1 MLIWTSTKRM
11 VVLVFKVCAIHRWG
25 VAGQRGVVYVE
36 DFQGRVGMMSQIEDV
51 EAVAAA
57 LDRRGLRELALS
69 TALDKA
75 YK

>member
-1 MLIWTSTKRM
+1 MIL
-11 VVLVFKVCAIHRWG
+11 LRWG
-25 VAGQRGVVYVE
+25 VAGQRGSIYVE
-36 DFQGRVGMMSQIEDV
+36 DFQGRVGVISHIEDV

-69 TALDKA
+69 NALDKA

>member
-1 MLIWTSTKRM
+1 M
-11 VVLVFKVCAIHRWG
+11 G
-25 VAGQRGVVYVE
+25 GQRGVIYVE
-36 DFQGRVGMMSQIEDV
+36 DFQGRVGVMSHIQDV

-69 TALDKA
+69 TAFDKA